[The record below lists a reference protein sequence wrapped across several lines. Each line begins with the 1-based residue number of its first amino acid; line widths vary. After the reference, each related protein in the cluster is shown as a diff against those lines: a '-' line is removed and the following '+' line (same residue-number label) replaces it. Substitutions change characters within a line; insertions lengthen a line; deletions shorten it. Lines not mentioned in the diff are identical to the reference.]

1 MEAVSVHIA
10 GNMPNYCLLIIYKQ
24 GFLTH
29 TQNAKSAQQIGLMF
43 HGLETDKKILF
54 KILSLK
60 K

>member
-1 MEAVSVHIA
+1 MEAVSVHIT

-24 GFLTH
+24 GFWTH

-54 KILSLK
+54 KIPSLK